1 METVP
6 IPKKVTAISSYPPQ
20 NRKMLISCT
29 LLCEL
34 SRFILQNASYIRQL
48 LQPPDFES
56 EGKTNFSLGKLRSLN
71 YRLFELHVAMW
82 LGLFTL
88 GQHMTFPGFTFLVC

>member
-1 METVP
+1 METIP
-6 IPKKVTAISSYPPQ
+6 IPKKVTAVSIYPPQ
-20 NRKMLISCT
+20 NQNMLISCT

-34 SRFILQNASYIRQL
+34 SRLILQNASYIRQL
-48 LQPPDFES
+48 LQPSDFES

-71 YRLFELHVAMW
+71 YCLFELHVAMW
-82 LGLFTL
+82 LRLFTL